1 MCRRARPRAWIS
13 IKPASFA
20 TPAGGDRGGARGRAC
35 AVAGRSVRA
44 GAGPFLS
51 SFLGPIEFSAPITL
65 GSLVRGR
72 IAYIPR
78 YIARNDSGLPL
89 SAPLAVG
96 PSIILTGLYFRG
108 DPHQCQRPE
117 LCHADPPA
125 GNGMEF
131 QSRGCWP
138 YSGWVYRR
146 DGVEAAAQGE
156 PGPEGLLSMSESVIN
171 R

>member
-1 MCRRARPRAWIS
+1 MCCGGSIS
-13 IKPASFA
+13 AS
-20 TPAGGDRGGARGRAC
+20 GR
-35 AVAGRSVRA
+35 RSVPFVVPGTYRIF
-44 GAGPFLS
+44 GPHY
-51 SFLGPIEFSAPITL
+51 AWK
-65 GSLVRGR
+65 
-72 IAYIPR
+72 PR
-78 YIARNDSGLPL
+78 SRPDRVHPEIIARNHSGLPL

-125 GNGMEF
+125 GNSMEF